1 MPSLNI
7 EQIID
12 YIYSDNLEAQDKKIV
27 YFAIGS
33 AHHMARVSPT
43 GQRIID
49 ENYDQ
54 QYPIFMR
61 ELNKKYPEYLK
72 YIILIDPMLETPC
85 FTVANKNIEDAKE
98 NLLDDEW
105 IHDFDYDNIY
115 HHTEHNI
122 QIIEFRFNVSYS
134 QQEMWNPPDSKDI
147 NPQINALIEMAKTF
161 KWFTIVMEY
170 TGRNLNGLAN
180 IYDPII
186 GEDKDHIFFGLP
198 TRVDG
203 GCYVDL
209 SDKSARFVPSM
220 VKGYLTAFSSY
231 NYNNDELFKIMSE
244 AKSKDDEDSQIIVSQ
259 IIMSFQ
265 NIVKVY
271 KDYVLAVYRR
281 VSTNALNVKAGKEA
295 FEFYSG
301 EIGYVCNKYNIT
313 EFNEKAKHS
322 PDEIV
327 KTLSDISDKEFH
339 TITKYFNK
347 KDTEVRYFEYKKIE
361 DPYKMYQEISR
372 LVKEI
377 CPL

>member
-1 MPSLNI
+1 
-7 EQIID
+7 
-12 YIYSDNLEAQDKKIV
+12 
-27 YFAIGS
+27 
-33 AHHMARVSPT
+33 MARISPG

-54 QYPIFMR
+54 QYPIFLR
-61 ELNKKYPEYLK
+61 ELNKKYPEFQK

-85 FTVANKNIEDAKE
+85 FTVSNKNVDDAI
-98 NLLDDEW
+98 NNPLDDKW
-105 IHDFDYDNIY
+105 INDFDYDNIY
-115 HHTEHNI
+115 HHTEENI
-122 QIIEFRFNVSYS
+122 QIMEFRFNVTYS
-134 QQEMWNPPDSKDI
+134 QQEMWHPQNSKDI
-147 NPQINALIEMAKTF
+147 NPQINSLIEMAKTF

-180 IYDPII
+180 IYDSIL

-209 SDKSARFVPSM
+209 SDKSARYVPSM
-220 VKGYLTAFSSY
+220 EKGYLTAFSSY
-231 NYNNDELFKIMSE
+231 NFNNDELFKILSE
-244 AKSKDDEDSQIIVSQ
+244 AKSKDDEDSHIIVSQ
-259 IIMSFQ
+259 IMMSFQ
-265 NIVKVY
+265 NVVKVY

-281 VSTNALNVKAGKEA
+281 VSTNALNVKAGQGA
-295 FEFYSG
+295 FEFYPG

-313 EFNEKAKHS
+313 DFNEKAKHN

-327 KTLSDISDKEFH
+327 KALSDISDIEFL
-339 TITKYFNK
+339 TITKYFNR

>member
-1 MPSLNI
+1 
-7 EQIID
+7 
-12 YIYSDNLEAQDKKIV
+12 
-27 YFAIGS
+27 
-33 AHHMARVSPT
+33 
-43 GQRIID
+43 
-49 ENYDQ
+49 
-54 QYPIFMR
+54 
-61 ELNKKYPEYLK
+61 
-72 YIILIDPMLETPC
+72 
-85 FTVANKNIEDAKE
+85 
-98 NLLDDEW
+98 
-105 IHDFDYDNIY
+105 
-115 HHTEHNI
+115 
-122 QIIEFRFNVSYS
+122 
-134 QQEMWNPPDSKDI
+134 
-147 NPQINALIEMAKTF
+147 MAKIF
-161 KWFTIVMEY
+161 KWFTIIMEY

-180 IYDPII
+180 IYDPIL

-231 NYNNDELFKIMSE
+231 NYNNDKLFKIMSE

-259 IIMSFQ
+259 IMMSFQ

-271 KDYVLAVYRR
+271 KDYVLALYRR
-281 VSTNALNVKAGKEA
+281 VSTNCLNVKAGKEA
-295 FEFYSG
+295 FEFYPG

-327 KTLSDISDKEFH
+327 KVLSDISDSEFI
-339 TITKYFNK
+339 TITKYFNR
-347 KDTEVRYFEYKKIE
+347 KDTEERYFEYKKIE